1 MQRLRSV
8 WLAFVGGSLILAF
21 SVSATIGAPP
31 TDTDGPRGQSISAF
45 VHELIFGS
53 EEETEGDE
61 VVDEDEDVDEDE
73 TDEDVDETDEDTASE
88 DAEREVPE
96 EFANHGECVS
106 EAAHDQEGF
115 EASDAKNRGEWVS
128 THARYT
134 CWGLEPPDAEA
145 EEADADEA
153 DSDSDEDGA
162 DDRATAKAERK
173 AAREAAKAER
183 EAAKAERSEARD
195 AAKAERSAARDAAK
209 AERQVAHAERK
220 AGKGH

>member
-1 MQRLRSV
+1 MWEARSTMQRLRSV
-8 WLAFVGGSLILAF
+8 WLAIVGGSLILAF

-31 TDTDGPRGQSISAF
+31 TDTDEPRGQSISAF

-53 EEETEGDE
+53 EEETDGDE
-61 VVDEDEDVDEDE
+61 VVDEDEVADEDE
-73 TDEDVDETDEDTASE
+73 ESDEDLEEESDEEATSE

-106 EAAHDQEGF
+106 EAAQEQEDF
-115 EASDAKNRGEWVS
+115 EESDSQNRGEWVS

-145 EEADADEA
+145 EAADADEA
-153 DSDSDEDGA
+153 DADSDEDS
-162 DDRATAKAERK
+162 DRVAAKAERK
-173 AAREAAKAER
+173 AAREAARAER
-183 EAAKAERSEARD
+183 Q

-220 AGKGH
+220 AAKGH

>member
-61 VVDEDEDVDEDE
+61 VVDEDEES
-73 TDEDVDETDEDTASE
+73 DEDVDEESDEESASE
-88 DAEREVPE
+88 DTERQVPE

-106 EAAHDQEGF
+106 EAAQEQEDF
-115 EASDAKNRGEWVS
+115 EASDSKNRGEWVS
-128 THARYT
+128 THARYI
-134 CWGLEPPDAEA
+134 CWGLEPPDGEA
-145 EEADADEA
+145 EEAAADEA
-153 DSDSDEDGA
+153 NADSDEDG
-162 DDRATAKAERK
+162 DGDRAAAKAERK
-173 AAREAAKAER
+173 AAREAAKAEQ
-183 EAAKAERSEARD
+183 SEARD
-195 AAKAERSAARDAAK
+195 AAKV
-209 AERQVAHAERK
+209 ERQAAHAERK

>member
-1 MQRLRSV
+1 MQRMRTT
-8 WLAFVGGSLILAF
+8 WLALVGGALLLAL
-21 SVSATIGAPP
+21 SVSAAIGAPP
-31 TDTDGPRGQSISAF
+31 TDTDGPRGQTISAF

-61 VVDEDEDVDEDE
+61 VVDEDDDEDEE
-73 TDEDVDETDEDTASE
+73 TDEDVDEETDEDTASE
-88 DAEREVPE
+88 DAERQVPE

-115 EASDAKNRGEWVS
+115 EESESKNRGEWVS
-128 THARYT
+128 THARYI
-134 CWGLEPPDAEA
+134 CWGLEPPDAES
-145 EEADADEA
+145 EEADADVADA
-153 DSDSDEDGA
+153 DSDEEGDS
-162 DDRATAKAERK
+162 DRAAAKAERK

-183 EAAKAERSEARD
+183 QAAKAERH
-195 AAKAERSAARDAAK
+195 AARDAAK